1 MVSRKLKLES
11 NELPYIKGYLHEQ
24 IEQNNPPDFGYPE
37 NHLLDV
43 GNVSHRIESSFEI
56 ATRQRNIA

>member
-24 IEQNNPPDFGYPE
+24 IEQSILPDFGYPE
-37 NHLLDV
+37 NHLPDV
-43 GNVSHRIESSFEI
+43 SNVSHKIESSFAI
-56 ATRQRNIA
+56 ATRQRNIS